1 MEPLKPLRLSLVA
14 VWLIT
19 GVVSLMELHGQSADL
34 LKSAGLSNTFWID
47 TLIWSGAGLD
57 FLLGFA
63 LWWAPRRSIYA
74 IALASMCLMTLIAT
88 LLSPSLWLHPLG
100 PLLKNIPIAA
110 MLYVLIR
117 AEKS

>member
-1 MEPLKPLRLSLVA
+1 MEHLRPLRLSLVA

-19 GVVSLMELHGQSADL
+19 GVVSLIELHGQSADL

-47 TLIWSGAGLD
+47 TLIWGGAGLD

-63 LWWAPRRSIYA
+63 LWWAPRKSVYG
-74 IALASMCLMTLIAT
+74 IAMASMCLMTLIAT
-88 LLSPSLWLHPLG
+88 LLIPSLWLHPLG

>member
-1 MEPLKPLRLSLVA
+1 MEHLKPLRLSLVA

-19 GVVSLMELHGQSADL
+19 GVVSLIELNGQSADL
-34 LKSAGLSNTFWID
+34 LKSAGLSDAFWIH
-47 TLIWSGAGLD
+47 TLIWAGAGLD
-57 FLLGFA
+57 LLLGLA
-63 LWWAPRRSIYA
+63 LLCAPSRNIYLVT
-74 IALASMCLMTLIAT
+74 LASMGLMTVIAT

-110 MLYVLIR
+110 MLYSLIR